1 MREMGHEAAL
11 AAPSA
16 PLDIEGQAF
25 AAGFACDPMAVR
37 HNLVGHPLLTL
48 EAIAELADSMPLK
61 SIERHRADL
70 PHVMPEAAPDLEG
83 PPSETVRSIET
94 NGRWMVLWYIDQNPA
109 YADLLD
115 ACLEEAAAYLGDR
128 EGGMCQPEGFLFLSA
143 PGAVTPVHFD
153 PEHNFLLQIK
163 GMKDMH
169 VCRFPDRE
177 SELRELDRY
186 HDGAHR
192 NLEAVPSEGKLFRMH
207 PGDGVY
213 VPSFMPHWVQNGDEA
228 SISLSI
234 TFRTRTSRRHE
245 RVHRINA
252 RMRRLKLSPTP
263 AGVSERR
270 DRAKE
275 ALHVTTRGWGS
286 RLRSVK
292 RLATGRGRVE
302 TE

>member
-1 MREMGHEAAL
+1 MSQETAV
-11 AAPSA
+11 AAPSTL
-16 PLDIEGQAF
+16 LDIDGQAF
-25 AAGFACDPMAVR
+25 AAGFARDPMAVR

-48 EAIAELADSMPLK
+48 EAIAKLADSMPLK

-70 PHVMPEAAPDLEG
+70 PLVMPEGAPEIEG
-83 PPSETVRSIET
+83 PPSETVRDIET
-94 NGRWMVLWYIDQNPA
+94 NGCWMVFWYIEQHPD

-115 ACLEEAAAYLGDR
+115 ACLDEAAAYVGNQ
-128 EGGMCQPEGFLFLSA
+128 EGGMCQREGFLFLSA

-169 VCRFPDRE
+169 VCKFPDRE

-186 HDGAHR
+186 HDGGHR
-192 NLEAVPSEGKLFRMH
+192 NLEAVPTEGELFSMD

-234 TFRTRTSRRHE
+234 TFRTHTSRRHE
-245 RVHRINA
+245 RVHRMNA
-252 RMRRLKLSPTP
+252 RMRRLKLSPKP
-263 AGVSERR
+263 AGASDTR
-270 DRAKE
+270 DRIKE
-275 ALHVTTRGWGS
+275 GLYVATRGWGS

-292 RLATGRGRVE
+292 RRVTGRGRPE
-302 TE
+302 TA